1 MIRFLV
7 SAALFFASA
16 AVGLLVADV
25 VLDDM
30 SVSGV
35 ASFLAVVVIFAL
47 AQAVLAPFIFKVTRR
62 NAPALVGGIGLIT
75 TFVALLVTTL
85 VTDGLRI
92 DGAVTWLWATLI
104 VWIATMLASLVL
116 PIVFAKHL
124 VDKRREAAA
133 D

>member
-7 SAALFFASA
+7 SAALFFAAA

-30 SVSGV
+30 SVTGV
-35 ASFLAVVVIFAL
+35 VAFLVVVVIFAL
-47 AQAVLAPFIFKVTRR
+47 AQAVLAPFIFKVTQR

-85 VTDGLRI
+85 VTDGLVI

-116 PIVFAKHL
+116 PVIFAKRL
-124 VDKRREAAA
+124 VDKRRDAAA